1 MSWKIC
7 IYIYID
13 ITYLY
18 IPQVSLKNVGKN
30 AQNQASLNNLE
41 KMYETLPQKHPT
53 FLHNSCW
60 PQVHAVVHLKIFP
73 DSRRH
78 TEKPVKI
85 PFLGSLK
92 NCYLFFLMEKN
103 GWNFY
108 LPIFCDLFG
117 MTKNVTFSKVKWPPT
132 IGDKKG
138 HGLNHLLSIR
148 RKSRGKKKNCNTK
161 TNLLRSPWNQF
172 SIDPRPW
179 RFFFRN
185 LVDEI
190 DEKNCSLQ
198 RDDGP
203 KLGGLKHLVGFG
215 VKGINQ
221 TTFWFKISLLFFWN
235 KTIPPILG
243 GCLFLW
249 AEGVNTIPLSQHL
262 PVHIPTSVWVL
273 PRSLTAKS
281 RWKDIS
287 HPNRKGNVSPR
298 LPAQLS
304 EFSGVL
310 AGCEKLLGPCV
321 QDGDPL
327 TTISGLIPSY
337 TH

>member
-1 MSWKIC
+1 MTKTSHFSPQLLLASGPCCGAPENFSRFQETHGK
-7 IYIYID
+7 
-13 ITYLY
+13 TGENP
-18 IPQVSLKNVGKN
+18 IPGQP
-30 AQNQASLNNLE
+30 E
-41 KMYETLPQKHPT
+41 KLLP
-53 FLHNSCW
+53 
-60 PQVHAVVHLKIFP
+60 
-73 DSRRH
+73 
-78 TEKPVKI
+78 
-85 PFLGSLK
+85 
-92 NCYLFFLMEKN
+92 FFLMEKM
-103 GWNFY
+103 GE
-108 LPIFCDLFG
+108 IFTCRFF
-117 MTKNVTFSKVKWPPT
+117 VTFLGWRKTWPFQRLSDLQRLGIKKVTAWITCYPLEEKV
-132 IGDKKG
+132 
-138 HGLNHLLSIR
+138 
-148 RKSRGKKKNCNTK
+148 RGKKKLQHQNKSVAKSMKPVFDRSAPLEVFFQKSCGWDWWEKLFASTRWRPK
-161 TNLLRSPWNQF
+161 TGWLKTSC
-172 SIDPRPW
+172 
-179 RFFFRN
+179 RFWG
-185 LVDEI
+185 
-190 DEKNCSLQ
+190 Q
-198 RDDGP
+198 R
-203 KLGGLKHLVGFG
+203 HQS
-215 VKGINQ
+215 NY
-221 TTFWFKISLLFFWN
+221 FWFKISLLFFWN